1 MKHNMSFSRTF
12 IAITLIFFMGFQA
25 YAESFK
31 VNGIN
36 YTITNKINKTVEV
49 ARGDDG
55 EYFGPM
61 VIPATV
67 NYSGET
73 YSVTSIGDYAFGG
86 CSQLTSITIPNSITT
101 IGEKAFDDCWQ
112 LKSITIPNSVTT
124 IGDSA
129 FWDCFRLTSI
139 TIPNSV
145 TYIGKDAFE
154 RTDWYDNKPNGVIY
168 INKVLYKYKGWSM
181 PENTYINIAR
191 GTVSISPEAFYQ
203 RSNLTSVTIPNSV
216 TTIGDYAFCGCT
228 NLTSITVPNSVTS
241 IGFAAFNKTRWYA
254 NKPEG
259 IVYIGKVLYEYK
271 GDMPSNTSINVAD
284 GTASISRGAFYDCRG
299 LTSITLPASMTS
311 IGEDAFYDTNINKII
326 SFNPIPPTFVT
337 RVFSY
342 ASRQVYVPK
351 EGYNAYSLDKSWG
364 EFPNIKTIEII
375 NSLTLKKTAV
385 KLRQGSKS
393 KLSTKILPKN
403 ATIKRLQWESDNP
416 SVATV
421 DQDGYVTAIN
431 VGTATITA
439 TTTDGSN
446 ISASC
451 VITVR
456 Y

>member
-1 MKHNMSFSRTF
+1 
-12 IAITLIFFMGFQA
+12 
-25 YAESFK
+25 
-31 VNGIN
+31 
-36 YTITNKINKTVEV
+36 
-49 ARGDDG
+49 
-55 EYFGPM
+55 
-61 VIPATV
+61 
-67 NYSGET
+67 
-73 YSVTSIGDYAFGG
+73 
-86 CSQLTSITIPNSITT
+86 
-101 IGEKAFDDCWQ
+101 
-112 LKSITIPNSVTT
+112 
-124 IGDSA
+124 
-129 FWDCFRLTSI
+129 
-139 TIPNSV
+139 
-145 TYIGKDAFE
+145 
-154 RTDWYDNKPNGVIY
+154 
-168 INKVLYKYKGWSM
+168 
-181 PENTYINIAR
+181 
-191 GTVSISPEAFYQ
+191 
-203 RSNLTSVTIPNSV
+203 
-216 TTIGDYAFCGCT
+216 
-228 NLTSITVPNSVTS
+228 
-241 IGFAAFNKTRWYA
+241 
-254 NKPEG
+254 
-259 IVYIGKVLYEYK
+259 
-271 GDMPSNTSINVAD
+271 
-284 GTASISRGAFYDCRG
+284 
-299 LTSITLPASMTS
+299 MTS

-375 NSLTLKKTAV
+375 NSLTFKKTAV

-403 ATIKRLQWESDNP
+403 ATIKRLQWERDNP